1 MQSFIKTIV
10 SATNADSNASRT
22 TNRGNNN
29 GNSNGSNKQ
38 SRHRKQRGPPK
49 KRTKRSYTNDN
60 YCFTHGFDIDD
71 DHTSSSCWN
80 KCPGHN
86 NTATVTDRKGGSE
99 KNLHLR

>member
-10 SATNADSNASRT
+10 AATNADSSASQT
-22 TNRGNNN
+22 TNRGH
-29 GNSNGSNKQ
+29 NGSNKQ
-38 SRHRKQRGPPK
+38 SRNRKQRGPPP
-49 KRTKRSYTNDN
+49 KRTKHSYTNDN

-86 NTATVTDRKGGSE
+86 NTATVTGRKGGSE